1 MKYLHLF
8 RSPAPWNR
16 LLAAASLLLAL
27 SACVHPEEVNYV
39 QNLVLDQA
47 SAINKEYKIII
58 KKDDRLFI
66 SVSSKNPALAQMF
79 NKDSGSVSSPRDDE
93 RGYFV
98 NTDGDIVFPVLG
110 RIRAVGK
117 TCTQLAGDIEG
128 LIIKE
133 GYIKD
138 PAVSVRLMNF
148 KFSVLGEVSKPGNYE
163 IKGERLT
170 LL

>member
-98 NTDGDIVFPVLG
+98 KYG
-110 RIRAVGK
+110 RRHRLSRSGK
-117 TCTQLAGDIEG
+117 NQGGRQDVH
-128 LIIKE
+128 
-133 GYIKD
+133 
-138 PAVSVRLMNF
+138 PACR
-148 KFSVLGEVSKPGNYE
+148 
-163 IKGERLT
+163 RH
-170 LL
+170 